1 MKIPTHFDIGNKFL
15 HGIKIGLGSAL
26 AMFLA
31 EQMQL
36 AFVSSA
42 GIITLLTVTGTKV
55 EAKRLCVHRLI
66 TFLAT
71 ILISWLIFECIQ
83 KSWVS
88 FGIVIMILAFCST
101 CLNLMSTLSVNA
113 VIAAHLLVQERI
125 NFMVLRNE
133 FLLLLI
139 GMGIAILVNQ
149 IHDHQNQRE
158 ALEHCLEQTEESFQD
173 ILSKLSSYLKDEISP
188 SNVWQEICELEKA
201 LASFRVFAFQYQQN
215 RLPEIDDYYVKYFE
229 MRTQQCGILHNLHD
243 ELKKLRA
250 AHTESEIVAEYFD
263 YIKEYLDESNHPVE
277 QLKHLNLLVNNI
289 PQDHLPQTQTEF
301 YSKARLYHI
310 LMDIQE
316 FLTFKKRFIESI
328 SEWSKEN

>member
-31 EQMQL
+31 EQMRL
-36 AFVSSA
+36 EFVSSA
-42 GIITLLTVTGTKV
+42 GIITLLTITGTKV
-55 EAKRLCVHRLI
+55 EAKRLCFHRFL
-66 TFLAT
+66 TFFVT

-83 KSWVS
+83 KNWVS
-88 FGIVIMILAFCST
+88 FGIVIMIIAFFST
-101 CLNLMSTLSVNA
+101 CLSLLSTLSVNA
-113 VIAAHLLVQERI
+113 VIATHLLIQDRI
-125 NFMVLRNE
+125 NFLVLKNE

-158 ALEHCLEQTEESFQD
+158 ALDHCLEQTEKSFQK
-173 ILSKLSSYLKDEISP
+173 ILFKLSCYLKNEVSP
-188 SNVWQEICELEKA
+188 TNVWNEICELEKA
-201 LASFRVFAFQYQQN
+201 LASFRTFAFQYQQN
-215 RLPEIDDYYVKYFE
+215 RLPEIDDYYSKYFE
-229 MRTQQCGILHNLHD
+229 MRTQQCGILHNLHY
-243 ELKKLRA
+243 ELKKLR
-250 AHTESEIVAEYFD
+250 TTNKESEIVAEYFN
-263 YIKEYLDESNHPVE
+263 YIREYLDESNHPVE
-277 QLKHLNLLVNNI
+277 QLRHLEHLVNNI
-289 PQDHLPQTQTEF
+289 SHDQLPQTQTEF

-328 SEWSKEN
+328 NELPKEN